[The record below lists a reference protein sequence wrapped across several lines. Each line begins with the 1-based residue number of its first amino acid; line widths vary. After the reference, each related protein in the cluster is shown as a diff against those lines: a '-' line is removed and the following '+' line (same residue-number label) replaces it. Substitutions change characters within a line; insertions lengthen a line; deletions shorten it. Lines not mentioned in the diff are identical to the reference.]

1 MKILPA
7 CETCIKSSFLCS
19 SCEAKMKTGEISE
32 FDLEIA
38 GALLE
43 LESKYPILEEVS
55 LYRTIDFGD
64 VVILFVEQGDK
75 IRFSDE
81 IKKEIKKTFD
91 LKYIIL
97 IEKTKKLRPIIE
109 SLILSGKLISLNEI
123 FLATGEVEFKAVIDK
138 SDKEKILFTA
148 EELQDLIKELT
159 GKIIRVKFN

>member
-109 SLILSGKLISLNEI
+109 SLILSGN
-123 FLATGEVEFKAVIDK
+123 
-138 SDKEKILFTA
+138 
-148 EELQDLIKELT
+148 
-159 GKIIRVKFN
+159 